1 MLSDFLAI
9 FGEYGSDLREGHV
22 KFDQIRKCLND
33 ERCGLYLL
41 AAVDADAPGGKDG
54 TLTVHAARG
63 AITRE
68 NMDFINSSLSRL
80 APRLDVRICCHT
92 PEELHSQDSLER
104 FARLFKHE
112 KIISDPTGSFAR
124 VSKLIQLAKQI
135 RTEFGQAI
143 GRILWQA
150 EERKLFVL
158 LSAGCT
164 VHSQKETPL
173 DRQIRSLV
181 DEKTDSDLHNAI
193 DSVQVCSETPA
204 GKCTPVDIRSCR
216 SQVVHSTPAIRRGFG
231 RLLARLSKIAVII
244 GLGSVSTAHAGT
256 PDIDKIDQSNMSGIT
271 ALVGL
276 TTLGEN
282 SFGLRN
288 RYQAMGGLRL
298 YFGDAGALV
307 VSTLS
312 GRPAGGDLA
321 VQGEREMDTPAENGV
336 AGERKPASDKPVRVA
351 YAA

>member
-1 MLSDFLAI
+1 M
-9 FGEYGSDLREGHV
+9 

-41 AAVDADAPGGKDG
+41 AAVDMNTTTGGGG
-54 TLTVHAARG
+54 TLTVHAAQG

-68 NMDFINSSLSRL
+68 NMNFIKSSLYEL
-80 APRLDVRICCHT
+80 NPQLDVRIRCHT
-92 PEELHSQDSLER
+92 PEELHSQNSLER

-112 KIISDPTGSFAR
+112 RIISDPTGSFAR

-150 EERKLFVL
+150 EERKLFVQ
-158 LSAGCT
+158 LSSRNA
-164 VHSQKETPL
+164 VHSLHETQL
-173 DRQIRSLV
+173 DRQIKLLV

-193 DSVQVCSETPA
+193 ASVQVLTETPA
-204 GKCTPVDIRSCR
+204 GKCTPVDTMSCR
-216 SQVVHSTPAIRRGFG
+216 SQVVYSTPATRPRFG
-231 RLLARLSKIAVII
+231 RMLARLSKIAVII
-244 GLGSVSTAHAGT
+244 GLGSVSTAQAGT
-256 PDIDKIDQSNMSGIT
+256 PDIDKTDQTNMSGIT

-288 RYQAMGGLRL
+288 RYQAVGGLRL

-307 VSTLS
+307 VSALIGKPGS
-312 GRPAGGDLA
+312 NDL
-321 VQGEREMDTPAENGV
+321 EN
-336 AGERKPASDKPVRVA
+336 ESKPETDRPVRVA
-351 YAA
+351 YG